1 MESLYILI
9 PIAVVFLAVAIK
21 AFLWAADNKQFDN
34 LDQEAHRIL
43 FEEKPPVPNA
53 PDNIVPNSNVPD
65 NNNHQI
71 TTKNDP
77 AA

>member
-9 PIAVVFLAVAIK
+9 PIAIIFLAVAIK

-43 FEEKPPVPNA
+43 FDENTKKNDLTSGDA
-53 PDNIVPNSNVPD
+53 PD
-65 NNNHQI
+65 
-71 TTKNDP
+71 KNDHP
-77 AA
+77 A

>member
-43 FEEKPPVPNA
+43 FDEKPPVPQQ
-53 PDNIVPNSNVPD
+53 NIKQ
-65 NNNHQI
+65 QI
-71 TTKNDP
+71 TADD
-77 AA
+77 AAKDKDSLPTDNRPT

>member
-9 PIAVVFLAVAIK
+9 PIAVIFLAVAIK

-43 FEEKPPVPNA
+43 FEEKPAA
-53 PDNIVPNSNVPD
+53 PQAGNPHG
-65 NNNHQI
+65 NNNNKTA
-71 TTKNDP
+71 TTTSKDDS